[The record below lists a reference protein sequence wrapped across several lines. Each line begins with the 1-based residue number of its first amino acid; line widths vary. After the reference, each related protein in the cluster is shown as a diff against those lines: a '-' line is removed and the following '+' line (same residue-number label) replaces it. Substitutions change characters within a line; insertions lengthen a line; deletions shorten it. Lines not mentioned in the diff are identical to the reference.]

1 MADFPVDILLWVMY
15 LALLAAIVVAVASVV
30 RSLRTGG
37 GGPVAANGVPA
48 GRVAWT
54 VAGLWALTIAL
65 TLALGSD
72 KPLQVNGAAYTEA
85 VWLRLTDMFI
95 NTAIVLAV
103 VAVAAAVFTAT
114 GLNRRWNGRKR
125 RTA

>member
-1 MADFPVDILLWVMY
+1 MADFMVDLLLWLMY
-15 LALLAAIVVAVASVV
+15 LTLLAAIVVAVASVV
-30 RSLRTGG
+30 RSVRQGRGG
-37 GGPVAANGVPA
+37 ALAANGVPA
-48 GRVAWT
+48 ARVAWS
-54 VAGLWALTIAL
+54 VAGLWALTIVL

-72 KPLQVNGAAYTEA
+72 DPLRANGAAYGDA

-95 NTAIVLAV
+95 NTALVLVA
-103 VAVAAAVFTAT
+103 VAVAAVIFTVT

>member
-15 LALLAAIVVAVASVV
+15 LALLAAIVVAVA
-30 RSLRTGG
+30 
-37 GGPVAANGVPA
+37 
-48 GRVAWT
+48 
-54 VAGLWALTIAL
+54 LTIAL

-72 KPLQVNGAAYTEA
+72 KPLQVNGATYTEA